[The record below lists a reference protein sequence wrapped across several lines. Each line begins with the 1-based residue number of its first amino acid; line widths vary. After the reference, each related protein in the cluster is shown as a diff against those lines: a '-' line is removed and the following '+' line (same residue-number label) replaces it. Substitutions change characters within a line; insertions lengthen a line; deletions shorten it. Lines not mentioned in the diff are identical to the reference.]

1 MNGNVKNKA
10 IRDTL
15 KKTRER
21 RKSQICKQYE
31 VKIDRSHLN
40 EKSEQRLNRIF
51 LEAKWF
57 YNSILASQHIFDL
70 PENHYKTEKVQVKIR
85 DKYETRNLEC
95 LSSQMKQEL
104 LDRTKD
110 SIKGLS
116 ALKENGRKVGS
127 LKFKSAV
134 NSIPLKQYRNTWNI
148 IDRNHVHI
156 QGFKQ
161 PVRVRGVFQ
170 IPKNAELASALLIKR
185 HGDYY
190 LHVTTFQTKMV
201 QVNTEHER
209 KEGSESSVGIDLG
222 IKNQLTLSNG
232 TRINYEV
239 PVTEQ
244 MKRLCRKLSKK
255 QYLRHNWWKTKTKLE
270 KAYHKNTRIKKD
282 IRNKLV
288 HKLTEQFS
296 TICYQDD
303 SIKAWQ
309 RIWGKR
315 VLGTTLGGITS
326 ALQQKARTP
335 RKVPR
340 FVPTT
345 KKCSR
350 CDARNEMNLY
360 DRIYQCVHC
369 GLFIDRDLNAAI
381 NIEKE
386 GVPTVRRESTPA
398 DTLAATLAEYNGI
411 PYVRASMVVETGSS
425 AVIVKPTIFSRG

>member
-1 MNGNVKNKA
+1 MNGNVKNTV
-10 IRDTL
+10 IRDAL

-40 EKSEQRLNRIF
+40 EESKQRLDRIF

-70 PENHYKTEKVQVKIR
+70 PENHYKVEEVKVKIR
-85 DKYETRNLEC
+85 DKYESRKLENV
-95 LSSQMKQEL
+95 SSQMKQEI

-110 SIKGLS
+110 SINGLS
-116 ALKENGRKVGS
+116 ALKENGRKVGG
-127 LKFKSAV
+127 LKFKSTV
-134 NSIPLKQYRNTWNI
+134 NSIPLKQYGNTYWI
-148 IDRNHVHI
+148 IDEHHVHI
-156 QGFKQ
+156 QGIKK
-161 PVRVRGVFQ
+161 PMRVRGIFQ
-170 IPKNAELASALLIKR
+170 IPADAELASALLIRR

-190 LHVTTFQTKMV
+190 LHVTTYQTKMV
-201 QVNTEHER
+201 PVNTKKETHEHSER
-209 KEGSESSVGIDLG
+209 SIGIDLG

-239 PVTEQ
+239 PITEET
-244 MKRLCRKLSKK
+244 KTLCRKLSKK
-255 QYLRHNWWKTKTKLE
+255 QYRSHNWWKTKTKLE
-270 KAYHKNTRIKKD
+270 KAYDKNTSIKKD

-288 HKLTEQFS
+288 RKLTEQFS

-315 VLGTTLGGITS
+315 ILNTSLGGITS
-326 ALQQKARTP
+326 ALQKKARTP

-350 CDARNEMNLY
+350 CNARNEMNLD
-360 DRIYQCVHC
+360 DRIYECVHC
-369 GLFIDRDLNAAI
+369 GLFIDRDMNAAI

-398 DTLAATLAEYNGI
+398 DTLASTLVEYNGI
-411 PYVRASMVVETGSS
+411 PYVRASMVVETGSP
-425 AVIVKPTIFSRG
+425 AVIVKPTIYSRG